1 MRIFTTLLLIIVAL
15 FSTASIGQTQSAT
28 PLIFSPP
35 LGYRDNYTYGAPYYA
50 DYGIK
55 NPFLNG
61 IRCFGVDWSK
71 LYHAGEDWFRI
82 GENGENIPIPG
93 TEVTAVADGTVIW
106 AQPINYPGR
115 VVIISHTGS
124 LLPQTTYSV
133 YSHLAEPLNVQIG
146 NAVVRGQR
154 LGTVL
159 DQLDNSHL
167 HWEIRYFA
175 DGSNI
180 YPNYPACNSPY
191 AAGVGYTYPEH
202 PDNFP
207 SPTTGYTDPFTFTTN
222 HAGVFL
228 PHLMRF
234 EDTYEPNDSF
244 ATATPINTG
253 VWYESFISSTSD
265 NDWYSFSVTVPSGS
279 ARNIEVYLQS
289 IPPGTNYTLEL
300 RSPSNQ
306 LLSSSTQPSN
316 NDEFIRYY
324 TTSSGT
330 YRARIYS
337 VSGSS
342 YSDSYRL
349 KVDVVQAPTQ

>member
-1 MRIFTTLLLIIVAL
+1 MRILTTALLILLAIY
-15 FSTASIGQTQSAT
+15 STASVGQTQSAIAS
-28 PLIFSPP
+28 IFSPP

-55 NPFLNG
+55 NAFLQG
-61 IRCFGVDWSK
+61 GSCFGVPWNQI
-71 LYHAGEDWFRI
+71 YHAGEDWFRI
-82 GENGENIPIPG
+82 SENGANIPIPG
-93 TEVTAVADGTVIW
+93 AEVTAVADGTVIW
-106 AQPINYPGR
+106 AQGINYPGR
-115 VVIISHTGS
+115 VVIISHTDS
-124 LLPQTTYSV
+124 SLPQTTYSV
-133 YSHLAEPLNVQIG
+133 YSHLAEPLEIQTG
-146 NAVVRGQR
+146 DAVLRGQR
-154 LGTVL
+154 LGIVL
-159 DQLDNSHL
+159 NQSDNSHL

-175 DGSNI
+175 DGNNI
-180 YPNYPACNSPY
+180 YPNYPACNGASAP
-191 AAGVGYTYPEH
+191 GRGYTYPEH

-207 SPTTGYTDPFTFTTN
+207 SSAAGYTDPFTFVTN
-222 HAGVFL
+222 RAGVFL

-244 ATATPINTG
+244 NTAASINAG

-265 NDWYSFSVTVPSGS
+265 NDWYSFAVTVPSGS
-279 ARNIEVYLQS
+279 ARNIDIYLQS

-324 TTSSGT
+324 TTISGT

-342 YSDSYRL
+342 YADSYRL